1 MVLLHQNHSQ
11 AIVSIPQGENM
22 LSKKSDSHCRDQ
34 HPHLKQKSQ
43 NEVAYTDVVDLIGQ
57 NNADIKKCQEV
68 LKKTNLKLTRTRQS
82 THRYKKAK
90 KGGKK

>member
-1 MVLLHQNHSQ
+1 
-11 AIVSIPQGENM
+11 M

-34 HPHLKQKSQ
+34 HPHLKQESQ

-68 LKKTNLKLTRTRQS
+68 LKKKYQLKVNTDKTEYTS
-82 THRYKKAK
+82 I
-90 KGGKK
+90 